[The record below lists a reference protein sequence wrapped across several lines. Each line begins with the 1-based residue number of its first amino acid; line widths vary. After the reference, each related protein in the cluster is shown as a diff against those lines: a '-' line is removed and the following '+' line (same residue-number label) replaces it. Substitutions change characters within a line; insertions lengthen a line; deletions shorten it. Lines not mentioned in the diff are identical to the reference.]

1 MKIIPRALS
10 AGLALAA
17 VPAQAF
23 VTYQDIVSA
32 ATNPDDLS
40 RQALVTIFGDVV
52 TNPLT
57 ASSNTIIGNLFMVFN
72 AIIATMG
79 IVWFLFI
86 GIRHAV
92 RTGHQGSVFNNGRD
106 VVGILSV
113 VSGFLMIVPTASGW
127 SLAQLVRQG
136 IHIPILIV
144 RHPYHTKSSL
154 YFLLDSLLRDLF
166 QFQSEGNIIEHIQ
179 MREQSILLEHS
190 IYRTLMRRC
199 LRDLFSSYLY
209 LAFRS
214 SLKTGNQT

>member
-72 AIIATMG
+72 AIIAIMG

-92 RTGHQGSVFNNGRD
+92 RTGHQGNVFNNGRD
-106 VVGILSV
+106 VVGMLSI
-113 VSGFLMIVPTASGW
+113 VSGFMMIVPTASGW
-127 SLAQLVRQG
+127 SLAQLVMLWGASIMG
-136 IHIPILIV
+136 IG
-144 RHPYHTKSSL
+144 SA
-154 YFLLDSLLRDLF
+154 
-166 QFQSEGNIIEHIQ
+166 NI
-179 MREQSILLEHS
+179 MV
-190 IYRTLMRRC
+190 
-199 LRDLFSSYLY
+199 
-209 LAFRS
+209 
-214 SLKTGNQT
+214 QTAAEN

>member
-127 SLAQLVRQG
+127 SLARQVIRIG
-136 IHIPILIV
+136 GGTHNVLIGDE
-144 RHPYHTKSSL
+144 SL
-154 YFLLDSLLRDLF
+154 CRYGSQRQTCTQCSGYDFHGNSGTEGDARASAPGMRKRNCRPDSQYCRWVMASHVACF
-166 QFQSEGNIIEHIQ
+166 QPC
-179 MREQSILLEHS
+179 RAC
-190 IYRTLMRRC
+190 R
-199 LRDLFSSYLY
+199 
-209 LAFRS
+209 
-214 SLKTGNQT
+214 

>member
-127 SLAQLVRQG
+127 SLAQLVMLWGASIMG
-136 IHIPILIV
+136 IELSIGLFIMGSIAPYESTMLTSFFRASCSATALSPIRLSA
-144 RHPYHTKSSL
+144 RFWANS
-154 YFLLDSLLRDLF
+154 F
-166 QFQSEGNIIEHIQ
+166 
-179 MREQSILLEHS
+179 
-190 IYRTLMRRC
+190 RT
-199 LRDLFSSYLY
+199 FSSTTPQG
-209 LAFRS
+209 S
-214 SLKTGNQT
+214 VLK

>member
-40 RQALVTIFGDVV
+40 RRALVTIFGDVV

-92 RTGHQGSVFNNGRD
+92 RTGHQAVSLTTDGTSSAYSV
-106 VVGILSV
+106 S
-113 VSGFLMIVPTASGW
+113 
-127 SLAQLVRQG
+127 
-136 IHIPILIV
+136 
-144 RHPYHTKSSL
+144 
-154 YFLLDSLLRDLF
+154 
-166 QFQSEGNIIEHIQ
+166 
-179 MREQSILLEHS
+179 
-190 IYRTLMRRC
+190 
-199 LRDLFSSYLY
+199 
-209 LAFRS
+209 
-214 SLKTGNQT
+214 

>member
-72 AIIATMG
+72 AIIAIMG

-86 GIRHAV
+86 ESAMLSAPATRAMSLTTDG
-92 RTGHQGSVFNNGRD
+92 TSSECSV
-106 VVGILSV
+106 L
-113 VSGFLMIVPTASGW
+113 
-127 SLAQLVRQG
+127 
-136 IHIPILIV
+136 
-144 RHPYHTKSSL
+144 
-154 YFLLDSLLRDLF
+154 
-166 QFQSEGNIIEHIQ
+166 
-179 MREQSILLEHS
+179 
-190 IYRTLMRRC
+190 
-199 LRDLFSSYLY
+199 
-209 LAFRS
+209 
-214 SLKTGNQT
+214 

>member
-40 RQALVTIFGDVV
+40 RQGTGHHFLVMWSQI
-52 TNPLT
+52 PLT

-72 AIIATMG
+72 AIIAIMG

-92 RTGHQGSVFNNGRD
+92 RTVPPGAMSLTTDGTSSECSV
-106 VVGILSV
+106 L
-113 VSGFLMIVPTASGW
+113 
-127 SLAQLVRQG
+127 
-136 IHIPILIV
+136 
-144 RHPYHTKSSL
+144 
-154 YFLLDSLLRDLF
+154 
-166 QFQSEGNIIEHIQ
+166 
-179 MREQSILLEHS
+179 
-190 IYRTLMRRC
+190 
-199 LRDLFSSYLY
+199 
-209 LAFRS
+209 
-214 SLKTGNQT
+214 

>member
-79 IVWFLFI
+79 
-86 GIRHAV
+86 
-92 RTGHQGSVFNNGRD
+92 
-106 VVGILSV
+106 
-113 VSGFLMIVPTASGW
+113 SGFCLLVSVMLSARDTRAV
-127 SLAQLVRQG
+127 SLTTDG
-136 IHIPILIV
+136 
-144 RHPYHTKSSL
+144 TSSA
-154 YFLLDSLLRDLF
+154 YSV
-166 QFQSEGNIIEHIQ
+166 S
-179 MREQSILLEHS
+179 
-190 IYRTLMRRC
+190 
-199 LRDLFSSYLY
+199 
-209 LAFRS
+209 
-214 SLKTGNQT
+214 

>member
-127 SLAQLVRQG
+127 SLAQLVMLWGASIMG
-136 IHIPILIV
+136 IGSANIMVQTAAENIA
-144 RHPYHTKSSL
+144 
-154 YFLLDSLLRDLF
+154 
-166 QFQSEGNIIEHIQ
+166 EGYSMTVQPVHV
-179 MREQSILLEHS
+179 S
-190 IYRTLMRRC
+190 T
-199 LRDLFSSYLY
+199 
-209 LAFRS
+209 
-214 SLKTGNQT
+214 

>member
-113 VSGFLMIVPTASGW
+113 RSRVAAPTPRGGRAATGAAPV
-127 SLAQLVRQG
+127 LPEEDPA
-136 IHIPILIV
+136 PA
-144 RHPYHTKSSL
+144 
-154 YFLLDSLLRDLF
+154 DS
-166 QFQSEGNIIEHIQ
+166 
-179 MREQSILLEHS
+179 
-190 IYRTLMRRC
+190 
-199 LRDLFSSYLY
+199 
-209 LAFRS
+209 
-214 SLKTGNQT
+214 